1 MTENIT
7 RYLPR
12 AWQDEVIPEPQASPD
27 AFIHLDKTDGWVL
40 RPCGQAADEEDDIF
54 YVTKIRDGDII
65 GFDANQV
72 FGDYSLTVRE
82 DGTFST
88 DRPVPE
94 KANCFRIDR
103 DTDTLATS
111 ASELV
116 AGSRFMGDP
125 LEPGTYDMDA
135 YWWSAKPV
143 HFRFRVDA
151 AGKSRFEP
159 CAGPT

>member
-1 MTENIT
+1 MTQNIT
-7 RYLPR
+7 RYLPS

-27 AFIHLDKTDGWVL
+27 AFI
-40 RPCGQAADEEDDIF
+40 R
-54 YVTKIRDGDII
+54 RDGDGRFFLVPCEWNEEDEDNYRINLDACHVI
-65 GFDANQV
+65 AFDANQV
-72 FGDYSLTVRE
+72 FGDFSLTVRE

-88 DRPVPE
+88 DRPVPD

-111 ASELV
+111 LSELV

-135 YWWSAKPV
+135 YWWSKNPV
-143 HFRFRVDA
+143 WFRFRVDA
-151 AGKSRFEP
+151 DGKTRFEP
-159 CAGPT
+159 CAGPS